1 MSDPEPTA
9 LSTSS
14 ESGGALEGV
23 RILEAGLLIQGPQST
38 QLLSDLGADVVKV
51 ELPGFGDQARAI
63 PARAGIDRRP
73 PIFIACNRGKRSL
86 ALDLRTPD
94 GQAVFRKLAET
105 ADVVVSNFMPG
116 TMDGWGIGYEALA
129 TINPGIIFASGSAYG
144 SQSSDGRRRGADLG
158 GQASGGI
165 LTRIGDGTRPVVPIG
180 VLIADHIGSQN
191 MANAIMAALLAR
203 HRTGRGQAVEV
214 SLYGGQIFA
223 QATEL
228 TTTSLTGMLPEPP
241 GQGHALLPLL
251 YGIFPTSDGHIA
263 LVGAPDPEEL
273 YRVLDR
279 PEMIEDPRFNARG
292 FAPEV
297 LAEIHEIF
305 NVAFATRSRAEW
317 IERFQGTQIRYA
329 PVQNYLEV
337 LNDQGA
343 HDNGYLQ
350 RVDHPEYGDVVLP
363 GSPIRLTDTPATPGI
378 VAPELGQHSREV
390 LREVGYDKAE
400 LDRLADLGVI

>member
-1 MSDPEPTA
+1 MSDA
-9 LSTSS
+9 HQD
-14 ESGGALEGV
+14 GALAGI

-38 QLLSDLGADVVKV
+38 QLLADLGAEVIKV
-51 ELPGFGDQARAI
+51 ELPGVGDQARAI
-63 PARAGIDRRP
+63 TAAPGRDRRA
-73 PIFIACNRGKRSL
+73 PIFEACNRGKRSL
-86 ALDLRTPD
+86 ALDLRTDD

-116 TMDGWGIGYEALA
+116 TMDGWGLGFNDLQAV
-129 TINPGIIFASGSAYG
+129 NPGIIFAFGSAYG
-144 SQSSDGRRRGADLG
+144 SQSDDGKRRGADLG

-191 MANAIMAALLAR
+191 LANGIMAALLAR
-203 HRTGRGQAVEV
+203 HRTGRGQQVEV

-228 TTTSLTGMLPEPP
+228 TWTSFTGELPRMP
-241 GQGHALLPLL
+241 GQGHAMLPLL
-251 YGIFPTSDGHIA
+251 YGIFPTADGHIA
-263 LVGAPDPEEL
+263 LVGAPDPAEL

-279 PEMIEDPRFNARG
+279 PDMLDEPRFNARG
-292 FAPEV
+292 FPPDV

-305 NVAFATRSRAEW
+305 NEAFAERTRAEW
-317 IERFQGTQIRYA
+317 IKRFEGTQIRYA

-337 LNDQGA
+337 LDDPGA

-350 RVDHPEYGDVVLP
+350 RVDHPEYGEVVLP
-363 GSPIRLTDTPATPGI
+363 GSPIRLTDTPATPGT
-378 VAPELGQHSREV
+378 VAPKLGQHSREV
-390 LREVGYDKAE
+390 LSEVGYNTDE
-400 LDRLADLGVI
+400 LDALADAGII